1 MLDDAWSTGV
11 SPVCRVLSDN
21 TKLPVLLVR
30 GEDLRILEANPAAVG
45 ALGVASDAD
54 LLLGLSVK
62 ERGAFDAMLTRLR
75 AEGTA
80 PGIVVHLGPSR
91 TAWLVRASRIAEWA
105 PVFMLHLMPAGLAP
119 AVLEADAAASA
130 APASGPALSRQAMRA
145 IVADGIASVERSCIF
160 SVLALRDGDRD
171 AVAGL
176 MGISTDALAAKLD
189 GRPRK

>member
-1 MLDDAWSTGV
+1 
-11 SPVCRVLSDN
+11 
-21 TKLPVLLVR
+21 
-30 GEDLRILEANPAAVG
+30 
-45 ALGVASDAD
+45 
-54 LLLGLSVK
+54 
-62 ERGAFDAMLTRLR
+62 
-75 AEGTA
+75 
-80 PGIVVHLGPSR
+80 
-91 TAWLVRASRIAEWA
+91 
-105 PVFMLHLMPAGLAP
+105 MLHLMPAGLAP